1 MTAGWR
7 MCDLDCNFGLAWLDH
22 RPFGT
27 YVLNKAWCFEIVK
40 HMLSHVEIPSSK
52 QIDTVDPATTGNQIA
67 RLSTPSWQGIGYRFG
82 TAIPIESSERI
93 DEAQDTHRKFIKSPS
108 LIAQLYALTDFPGQ
122 CVTMLPRCLWGLW
135 EAYPN
140 LGPILCS
147 RCKRR
152 RRT

>member
-82 TAIPIESSERI
+82 TAIPIESSETWNRRGTGYTQEI
-93 DEAQDTHRKFIKSPS
+93 HQKS
-108 LIAQLYALTDFPGQ
+108 IFD
-122 CVTMLPRCLWGLW
+122 
-135 EAYPN
+135 
-140 LGPILCS
+140 
-147 RCKRR
+147 
-152 RRT
+152 RTIVRTN

>member
-1 MTAGWR
+1 MTWSAILGW
-7 MCDLDCNFGLAWLDH
+7 LDRLDH

-52 QIDTVDPATTGNQIA
+52 QIDTIDPATTGNQIA
-67 RLSTPSWQGIGYRFG
+67 RLSTPSWQGIGYIVSG
-82 TAIPIESSERI
+82 TAIPIESSDRHGI
-93 DEAQDTHRKFIKSPS
+93 DEAQDTHRKFIKSPC